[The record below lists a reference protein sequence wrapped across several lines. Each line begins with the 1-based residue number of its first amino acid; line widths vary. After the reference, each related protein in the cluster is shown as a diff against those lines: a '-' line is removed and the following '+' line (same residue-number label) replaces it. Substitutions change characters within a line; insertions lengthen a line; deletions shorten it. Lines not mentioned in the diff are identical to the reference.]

1 MPKFIYFTRK
11 ENGLQ
16 HERLL
21 DVEDISWCHFCN
33 MPPNNKEKRENRLV
47 ISMKNGSKL
56 QFWDKTARQVWVHLR
71 KTVGEKI

>member
-1 MPKFIYFTRK
+1 MSKFIYFSR
-11 ENGLQ
+11 EESGLQ

-21 DVEDISWCHFCN
+21 DVEQIAWCHFCN
-33 MPPNNKEKRENRLV
+33 MPPKDKNENKLV
-47 ISMKNGSKL
+47 LSMKNGSKL